1 MEEEISGKW
10 IFENGEVIPDSNC
23 LLIESMLKN
32 ALKEINA
39 SEDGWTKQYEDKNG
53 KIWEF
58 LGTTIMQSTL

>member
-10 IFENGEVIPDSNC
+10 IFENGEVIHDSNC

-32 ALKEINA
+32 AIKEINA